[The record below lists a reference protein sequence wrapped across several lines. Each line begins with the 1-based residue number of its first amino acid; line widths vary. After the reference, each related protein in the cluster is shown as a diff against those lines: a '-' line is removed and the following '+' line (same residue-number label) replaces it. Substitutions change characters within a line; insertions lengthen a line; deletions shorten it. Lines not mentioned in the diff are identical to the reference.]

1 MSEEKIDQQFRLNE
15 INEKRN
21 YFLEEIKQ
29 NKLIRSP
36 KMYIRF

>member
-1 MSEEKIDQQFRLNE
+1 MFEEKIDQQFRLNE

-21 YFLEEIKQ
+21 FLEEIKQ